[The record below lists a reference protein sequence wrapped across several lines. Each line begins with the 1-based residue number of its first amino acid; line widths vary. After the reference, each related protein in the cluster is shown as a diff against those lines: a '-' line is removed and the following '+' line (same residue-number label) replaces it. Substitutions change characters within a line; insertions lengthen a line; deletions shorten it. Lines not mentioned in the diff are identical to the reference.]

1 MVRAHMLGVSLF
13 IAFWVVLGFIV
24 FFVAV
29 RGGPRGARDALH
41 PRTYR
46 GSRMFA
52 ATLVLL
58 YIGFGIAIP
67 ALFLHGNSANASSQV
82 GGIKLTA
89 ADKRGRELFYQRCGL
104 CHTLAAANA
113 IGKVGPDLDVL
124 RPSYQVV
131 LNTINNG
138 CLQTPPPGQSQLACL
153 GQGVMP
159 AGVYQ
164 GRDARDVADF
174 VAKVA
179 GQE

>member
-13 IAFWVVLGFIV
+13 IAFWVVVGFAV
-24 FFVAV
+24 FFIAV
-29 RGGPRGARDALH
+29 RSGPGGAREALH

-46 GSRMFA
+46 GNRALA
-52 ATLVLL
+52 AILVLL
-58 YIGFGIAIP
+58 YIGFGVAIP
-67 ALFLHGNSANASSQV
+67 AVFLHGNDANASAQV
-82 GGIKLTA
+82 GGIKLTP
-89 ADKRGRELFYQRCGL
+89 ADKRGRDLFGQRCGL
-104 CHTLAAANA
+104 CHTLSAANA

-138 CLQTPPPGQSQLACL
+138 CLQTPPPGQNQLACL

-159 AGVYQ
+159 AGIYA

-174 VAKVA
+174 VSKVA